1 MSSASER
8 RKSSGGDGGG
18 DGANWMDTYGDLV
31 TLLLTFFVLLF
42 SFSTIDAQKWEAL
55 VGSFTGISPIG
66 IDPIS
71 PEIVVTD
78 PIPRPSGMM
87 PTIQAQAEDDD
98 DTNIDPDEAQAE
110 ADAMELEE
118 LREIY
123 AIMSGFIADGGLDAE
138 IELIEDEYLVRTI
151 LNEEV
156 LFNTADATVL
166 VSAYPILD
174 AVIEMLK
181 QVEALY
187 SMVTVEGHA
196 DIRPISTA
204 QYPSNWH
211 ISAYRAVNV
220 LGYLRVNGDLD
231 PKRLSAVGYGE
242 EQPIAPN
249 DTPEGMARN
258 RRVEFVVEAG
268 ERGRRMPPP
277 PETTTQFDN

>member
-1 MSSASER
+1 MSSASNR
-8 RKSSGGDGGG
+8 RKSNGGDDGGS
-18 DGANWMDTYGDLV
+18 GANWMDTYGDLV

-78 PIPRPSGMM
+78 PIPRPSGIM
-87 PTIQAQAEDDD
+87 PTIQADTLEEEDSSAR
-98 DTNIDPDEAQAE
+98 DEAQAE
-110 ADAMELEE
+110 ADAAEIED

-151 LNEEV
+151 LNEEI

-166 VSAYPILD
+166 VSAYPVLD

-196 DIRPISTA
+196 DIRPINTA

-249 DTPEGMARN
+249 DTPEGMQRN

-268 ERGRRMPPP
+268 ERGRRLPPP
-277 PETTTQFDN
+277 PEPRQYDN